1 MAKYM
6 LPIIQPRAVAFLK
19 STLFSANYRNNALT
33 FDTMEDVPNIL
44 WKSKDWM
51 FDIFGIKKVY
61 QYNVEAFFF
70 QLLATGIL
78 SVDYE
83 GNDGVRF
90 LLTQVDKEK
99 YLYSDVRAWKGF
111 EFRNNKRTH
120 NSVSY
125 DDLVHGRQV

>member
-1 MAKYM
+1 
-6 LPIIQPRAVAFLK
+6 
-19 STLFSANYRNNALT
+19 
-33 FDTMEDVPNIL
+33 
-44 WKSKDWM
+44 M